1 MILYYSKN
9 GGSTIKTACHQASIE
24 LVDQLFDKLV
34 VLLLQLCNN
43 PGKTGRHGS
52 VHRDPLRASKKSQK
66 NNGLQFTT
74 WVGGTFPSYFWLFW
88 SPTIYVYI
96 CYITVEKIVFECT
109 SSSTFNLRN
118 DHFLPFHACQA
129 QATTTFIHIQHEQR
143 IMPNPNHYKTWRKI
157 CPVTTYPKP

>member
-9 GGSTIKTACHQASIE
+9 GGSPIKTACHQASIE

-52 VHRDPLRASKKSQK
+52 VPRDPLRASNKKSKKQ
-66 NNGLQFTT
+66 
-74 WVGGTFPSYFWLFW
+74 WV
-88 SPTIYVYI
+88 TIYNMGWRYIPILLLVVLITNYI

-143 IMPNPNHYKTWRKI
+143 IMPNPNHYKT
-157 CPVTTYPKP
+157 